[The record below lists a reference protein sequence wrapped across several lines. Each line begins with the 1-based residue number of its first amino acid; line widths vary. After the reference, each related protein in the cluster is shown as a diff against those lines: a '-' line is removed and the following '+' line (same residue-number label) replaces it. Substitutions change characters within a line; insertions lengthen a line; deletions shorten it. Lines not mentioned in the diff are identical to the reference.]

1 MQPHPGYPP
10 QGYRPPM
17 PPMYRPGGAPGTP
30 SGMSR
35 PPGPGGPAQAVKR
48 PPPQGMLSDAQKI
61 KPVKQK
67 KPGDRLLPPSVRDLV
82 PESQAYSDLLHLER
96 KVDYTIM
103 RKRLEM
109 QESLKRP
116 QKIKKKLRL
125 FITNSFYPANP
136 QQANSTGN
144 WELRVEGRLL
154 EQEAMNR

>member
-1 MQPHPGYPP
+1 MAHYWRENTQI
-10 QGYRPPM
+10 
-17 PPMYRPGGAPGTP
+17 
-30 SGMSR
+30 
-35 PPGPGGPAQAVKR
+35 AQA
-48 PPPQGMLSDAQKI
+48 
-61 KPVKQK
+61 K
-67 KPGDRLLPPSVRDLV
+67 KMSL
-82 PESQAYSDLLHLER
+82 AYSDLLHLER

-154 EQEAMNR
+154 EQEALNRLETN

>member
-1 MQPHPGYPP
+1 MHPGMRPGFPP
-10 QGYRPPM
+10 GHPNNYRPPM
-17 PPMYRPGGAPGTP
+17 PGMYRGGPPSGPVRPPAPG
-30 SGMSR
+30 
-35 PPGPGGPAQAVKR
+35 VKR
-48 PPPQGMLSDAQKI
+48 PPPQGILADSQKI

-136 QQANSTGN
+136 QQANSTG
-144 WELRVEGRLL
+144 
-154 EQEAMNR
+154 